1 MQFGLVSETLSLLQE
16 LGLWIPELSSH
27 LEQFENMPGTS
38 VASPGVDV
46 LVLPQH
52 PAGLSMWCGLSS
64 CNFKMIFWP
73 F

>member
-38 VASPGVDV
+38 VASPGMDV

-52 PAGLSMWCGLSS
+52 PAGLPMWCGLSS